1 LSKIISAKREEGRTI
16 QNQKSFLQ
24 MFVKKQANDW
34 IGNPR
39 GSIFEHFIA
48 ILT

>member
-1 LSKIISAKREEGRTI
+1 LSKIISAKREEGGTI
-16 QNQKSFLQ
+16 QKSFLQ